1 MSENR
6 TNYLLLVDDD
16 PDLLRLLAIRLEA
29 AGYRIETASNGQEAL
44 ARASVE
50 RPALVITDMQMPG
63 MDGAA
68 LFDALRVQ
76 HPLLPV
82 IILTAH
88 GSIPD
93 AVAATQRG
101 VFGYLTKPYEP
112 KALLDLVAQA
122 LRLAPSSESGA
133 AADWR
138 SDIVTQNN
146 VMEDLLAR
154 AELVAA
160 GDASVLLL
168 GESGTGK
175 EVLAKAIHRASPRRN
190 APFVAVNCGAIPENL
205 LESELFGYV
214 KGAFT
219 GANRDQRGLIPEADG
234 GTLFLDEIGDMPTPL
249 QVKLLRVLE
258 EREVRPVG
266 STKSVPVNIRV
277 ISATHRDLREE
288 MASGQF
294 RSDLYYRLNVVSL
307 DIPSLSERR
316 DDIPL
321 LANHFLHRLAE
332 RYDKEINGFA
342 PDALE
347 LLVRASWPGNARQLL
362 NVVEQA
368 VALATSSVVPL
379 ALVQQAIRETEEVV
393 PFDEARRRFE
403 SDYLVRLLKMTGGNV
418 AQAAKLAQV
427 AASFKLGSDAVA
439 RWSATQ
445 PARAADDGA
454 PALAADGDAQRRL
467 AAPAA
472 RAKPRMPA
480 RAAAPAAA
488 GSSTERRSRS
498 ERRAPAATNDE
509 WEEF

>member
-1 MSENR
+1 MSELR
-6 TNYLLLVDDD
+6 SNYLLLVDDD

-29 AGYRIETASNGQEAL
+29 AGYRVETASNGQEAL
-44 ARASVE
+44 ARASIE
-50 RPALVITDMQMPG
+50 RPLLVISDMQMPG

-112 KALLDLVAQA
+112 KDLLDLVARA
-122 LRLAPSSESGA
+122 LRLGPGNEQGTTAH
-133 AADWR
+133 WR

-146 VMEDLLAR
+146 VMGDLLAR

-175 EVLAKAIHRASPRRN
+175 EVLAKAIHRASPRRD
-190 APFVAVNCGAIPENL
+190 APFIAVNCGAIPENL

-234 GTLFLDEIGDMPTPL
+234 GTLFLDEIGDMPMPL

-258 EREVRPVG
+258 ERQVRPVG
-266 STKSVPVNIRV
+266 STRNTPVNIRV
-277 ISATHRDLREE
+277 ISATHRDLAEE
-288 MASGQF
+288 MAAGQF

-307 DIPSLSERR
+307 QIPALSERR

-321 LANHFLHRLAE
+321 LANHFLQRLAT
-332 RYDKEINGFA
+332 RYSKEINGFA
-342 PDALE
+342 PDAME

-368 VALATSSVVPL
+368 VALSTTAMIPPG
-379 ALVQQAIRETEEVV
+379 LVQQAIRETEEIV

-418 AQAAKLAQV
+418 AQAAKLAQRNRTD
-427 AASFKLGSDAVA
+427 FYKLLQRHALE
-439 RWSATQ
+439 
-445 PARAADDGA
+445 
-454 PALAADGDAQRRL
+454 PALF
-467 AAPAA
+467 
-472 RAKPRMPA
+472 K
-480 RAAAPAAA
+480 
-488 GSSTERRSRS
+488 
-498 ERRAPAATNDE
+498 
-509 WEEF
+509 

>member
-1 MSENR
+1 MSETR
-6 TNYLLLVDDD
+6 ANYLLLVDDD

-63 MDGAA
+63 MDGSA

-122 LRLAPSSESGA
+122 LRLAPSSEPGA
-133 AADWR
+133 VAEWR

-175 EVLAKAIHRASPRRN
+175 EVLAKAIHRASPRRD

-307 DIPSLSERR
+307 DIPALNERR

-321 LANHFLHRLAE
+321 LANHFLRRLAE
-332 RYDKEINGFA
+332 RYDKEVNGFA

-418 AQAAKLAQV
+418 AQAAKLAQRNRTD
-427 AASFKLGSDAVA
+427 FYKLLQRHALE
-439 RWSATQ
+439 
-445 PARAADDGA
+445 
-454 PALAADGDAQRRL
+454 PALF
-467 AAPAA
+467 
-472 RAKPRMPA
+472 K
-480 RAAAPAAA
+480 
-488 GSSTERRSRS
+488 
-498 ERRAPAATNDE
+498 
-509 WEEF
+509 

>member
-418 AQAAKLAQV
+418 AQAAKLAQRNRTDLY
-427 AASFKLGSDAVA
+427 KLLQRHALE
-439 RWSATQ
+439 
-445 PARAADDGA
+445 
-454 PALAADGDAQRRL
+454 PALF
-467 AAPAA
+467 
-472 RAKPRMPA
+472 K
-480 RAAAPAAA
+480 
-488 GSSTERRSRS
+488 
-498 ERRAPAATNDE
+498 
-509 WEEF
+509 

>member
-1 MSENR
+1 MNENR
-6 TNYLLLVDDD
+6 PNYLLLVDDD

-29 AGYRIETASNGQEAL
+29 AGYRVETASNGHEAL

-50 RPALVITDMQMPG
+50 RPLLVISDMQMPG

-101 VFGYLTKPYEP
+101 VFGYLTKPYDP

-122 LRLAPSSESGA
+122 LRLAPASEAGGA
-133 AADWR
+133 AEWR
-138 SDIVTQNN
+138 ADIVTQNG

-175 EVLAKAIHRASPRRN
+175 EVLAKAIHRASPRRD
-190 APFVAVNCGAIPENL
+190 APFIAVNCGAIPENL

-266 STKSVPVNIRV
+266 SARSVPVNIRV

-307 DIPSLSERR
+307 DIPSLNERR

-332 RYDKEINGFA
+332 RYNKEINGFA
-342 PDALE
+342 PDAME

-368 VALATSSVVPL
+368 VALATASMIPL

-418 AQAAKLAQV
+418 AHAAKLAQRNRTD
-427 AASFKLGSDAVA
+427 FYKLLQRHSLE
-439 RWSATQ
+439 
-445 PARAADDGA
+445 
-454 PALAADGDAQRRL
+454 PALF
-467 AAPAA
+467 
-472 RAKPRMPA
+472 K
-480 RAAAPAAA
+480 
-488 GSSTERRSRS
+488 
-498 ERRAPAATNDE
+498 
-509 WEEF
+509 

>member
-1 MSENR
+1 M
-6 TNYLLLVDDD
+6 NYLLLVDDD

-29 AGYRIETASNGQEAL
+29 AGYRVETASNGQEAL

-50 RPALVITDMQMPG
+50 RPQLVISDMQMPG

-76 HPLLPV
+76 HPLLSV

-122 LRLAPSSESGA
+122 LRLGPGNESGA
-133 AADWR
+133 TADWR

-190 APFVAVNCGAIPENL
+190 GPFIAVNCGAIPENL

-266 STKSVPVNIRV
+266 STRSVPVNIRV

-307 DIPSLSERR
+307 DIPALSERR
-316 DDIPL
+316 DDIPM

-332 RYDKEINGFA
+332 RYNKEINGFA

-418 AQAAKLAQV
+418 AHAAKLAQRNRTD
-427 AASFKLGSDAVA
+427 FYKLLQRHALE
-439 RWSATQ
+439 
-445 PARAADDGA
+445 
-454 PALAADGDAQRRL
+454 PALF
-467 AAPAA
+467 
-472 RAKPRMPA
+472 K
-480 RAAAPAAA
+480 
-488 GSSTERRSRS
+488 
-498 ERRAPAATNDE
+498 
-509 WEEF
+509 